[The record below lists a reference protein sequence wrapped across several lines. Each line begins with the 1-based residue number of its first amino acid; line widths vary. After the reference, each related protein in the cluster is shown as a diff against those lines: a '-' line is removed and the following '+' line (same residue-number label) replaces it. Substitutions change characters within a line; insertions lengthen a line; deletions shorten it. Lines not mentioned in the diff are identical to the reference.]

1 MSSNPLTCHSCLIPK
16 KPRGV
21 YQVNSHLFYTV
32 VLNTKEALSKI
43 AGESGGILFDPTHSS
58 LNFQWIYGV
67 EIKWYFEK
75 FEPPDIHDTFI
86 EHEYEKKITRSY

>member
-1 MSSNPLTCHSCLIPK
+1 LIPEK
-16 KPRGV
+16 QRGV

-43 AGESGGILFDPTHSS
+43 TGVSGGISFDPTHSS
-58 LNFQWIYGV
+58 LNFQWINGV

-75 FEPPDIHDTFI
+75 CETPTPTFM
-86 EHEYEKKITRSY
+86 TLS